1 MLHMHSESLLAYR
14 AANLPVA
21 PKCRYYTHFELHN
34 LEYTLIIWIFLD
46 KTIYNTRGLHINV
59 LVAEVGSVFV
69 KYTHMKYIYRRNVYE
84 IVSYVPQIDGNIFV

>member
-1 MLHMHSESLLAYR
+1 M
-14 AANLPVA
+14 
-21 PKCRYYTHFELHN
+21 
-34 LEYTLIIWIFLD
+34 EYTLIIWIFLD

-84 IVSYVPQIDGNIFV
+84 IVSYVAQIDGNIFV